1 VKQLEKHVP
10 ELDSD
15 PNDEVDFAGGL
26 ALRRRVAVT
35 ETAEGF
41 LDRARERAA
50 RAGDHHPMTVAEQR
64 EFEALQNEKHREH
77 EARLR
82 ELEGEISKATKPK
95 G

>member
-1 VKQLEKHVP
+1 MQAELAALKSAKDKQQAELEALASAKETLERKVKQLEKHVP

-41 LDRARERAA
+41 LDRARER
-50 RAGDHHPMTVAEQR
+50 
-64 EFEALQNEKHREH
+64 
-77 EARLR
+77 
-82 ELEGEISKATKPK
+82 
-95 G
+95 